1 MVRFA
6 VTAILVVIFWD
17 FSMFYQIFFSLQEKR
32 SMIISN
38 KNSIY
43 KLPHKSLNNLRLMIL
58 GN

>member
-17 FSMFYQIFFSLQEKR
+17 FLMFYQIFFSLQEKR

-38 KNSIY
+38 KNIIY